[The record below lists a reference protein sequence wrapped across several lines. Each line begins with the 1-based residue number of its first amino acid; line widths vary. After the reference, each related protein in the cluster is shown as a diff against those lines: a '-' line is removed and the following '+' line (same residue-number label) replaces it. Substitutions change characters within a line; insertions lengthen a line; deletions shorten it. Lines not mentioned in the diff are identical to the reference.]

1 MEHLS
6 KKIKVAIIGA
16 SGYSGVELVK
26 ILLKHQGVELAHI
39 IGASTVGQRLD
50 SIYPIFR
57 KKTDLVM
64 EPFQMD
70 VLKMMD
76 VVFLALPH
84 GEAMKQAPELLDA
97 GIRVIDFSGDFRFK
111 SAAMYEQW
119 YDLPHTAP
127 AYLDKAVYGLPELFK
142 NEIRSCQF
150 VANPGCYP
158 TSAILALAPVF
169 GLEYIATDAITIASM
184 SGTSGAGKKAK
195 LDLIFSEVNET
206 VKAYRV
212 GNHQHTPEIKAILER
227 VAGKEVNLAFVPHL
241 LPITRGIYTTI
252 ALPLKQV
259 VARDTILKA
268 YQDFYQDAPF
278 VRILEDRAPEIK
290 FVTDTNFC
298 DIGVAIDITQK
309 FVIINSTIDNLV
321 KGAAGQAVQNMN
333 LMAGFAETEGL

>member
-1 MEHLS
+1 MESS

-26 ILLKHQGVELAHI
+26 ILLKHPGVELAHV

-50 SIYPIFR
+50 NIYPIFR

-70 VLKMMD
+70 VLKTMD
-76 VVFLALPH
+76 AVFLALPH

-97 GIRVIDFSGDFRFK
+97 GIRVIDFSSDFRFK
-111 SAAMYEQW
+111 SAAIYEKW
-119 YDLPHTAP
+119 YDVPHTAP

-142 NEIRSCQF
+142 SDIKNCQF

-169 GLEYIATDAITIASM
+169 GLDYIATDAISIASM

-195 LDLIFSEVNET
+195 LDLIFSEINET

-212 GNHQHTPEIKAILER
+212 GNHQHTPEIKAILEQ

-252 ALPLKQV
+252 ALPLKQAV
-259 VARDTILKA
+259 TRDAILKA
-268 YQDFYQDAPF
+268 YQDFYNDAPF

-290 FVTDTNFC
+290 FVNDTNFC
-298 DIGVAIDITQK
+298 DISVAVDITEK
-309 FVIINSTIDNLV
+309 FVIINSTIDNLI

>member
-1 MEHLS
+1 MEHVS

-26 ILLKHQGVELAHI
+26 ILLKHPGVELARV

-70 VLKMMD
+70 VLKTMD

-111 SAAMYEQW
+111 SPELYEKW

-142 NEIRSCQF
+142 NEIKNCQF

-169 GLEYIATDAITIASM
+169 GLEYVATDAITIASM

-212 GNHQHTPEIKAILER
+212 GNHQHTPEIKTILER
-227 VAGKEVNLAFVPHL
+227 VAGKDVNLAFVPHL

-252 ALPLKQV
+252 ALPLKQAV
-259 VARDTILKA
+259 TRETVLKA
-268 YQDFYQDAPF
+268 YQEFYRDAAF

-290 FVTDTNFC
+290 FVNDTNFC
-298 DIGVAIDITQK
+298 DISVAVDITQK
-309 FVIINSTIDNLV
+309 FVIINATIDNLI

>member
-1 MEHLS
+1 MEHVS

-26 ILLKHQGVELAHI
+26 ILLKHPGVELAHV

-70 VLKMMD
+70 VLKTMD

-111 SAAMYEQW
+111 SPELYEKW
-119 YDLPHTAP
+119 YDVPHTAP

-142 NEIRSCQF
+142 NEITNCQF

-169 GLEYIATDAITIASM
+169 GLEYVATDAITIASM

-212 GNHQHTPEIKAILER
+212 GNHQHTPEIKTILER

-252 ALPLKQV
+252 SLPLKQAV
-259 VARDTILKA
+259 TRETVLKA
-268 YQDFYQDAPF
+268 YQEFYRDAAF

-290 FVTDTNFC
+290 FVNDTNFC
-298 DIGVAIDITQK
+298 DISVAVDITQQ
-309 FVIINSTIDNLV
+309 FVIINSTIDNLI